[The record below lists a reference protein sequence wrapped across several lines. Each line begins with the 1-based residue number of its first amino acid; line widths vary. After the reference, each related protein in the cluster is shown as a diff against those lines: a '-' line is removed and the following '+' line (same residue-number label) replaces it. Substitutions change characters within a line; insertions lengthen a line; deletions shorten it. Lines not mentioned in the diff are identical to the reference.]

1 MKVSPLRRSALGT
14 LGRCGLLSS
23 GQTLVA
29 ALSGGADSVAMLSVL
44 AGISREHGFGVVA
57 AHLDHALRQ
66 DSREDVA
73 FCSELCQRLN
83 VPLKTAR
90 IDVRAR
96 ASRQGLEAAAREA
109 RYAFLREVRQ
119 RHAASAIAVAHTR
132 DDQAETVLLRLLR
145 GAGRLGLTAMQPRAG
160 DIVRPLL
167 AVSRPDVLAY
177 LEEQGL
183 SWREDS
189 SNANRSFL
197 RNRVRWEL
205 LPYLET
211 RFNPRI
217 RELLTTMARLLS
229 DEQDVLAPL
238 GEQLF
243 ARAARHEDGAVLLAR
258 AALAEAPRAV
268 ARLAIRNALTRTG
281 GLRGIGAVHVERV
294 LDLSLRPRASG
305 RRLPLPGAREAAVQF
320 AELRIGTR
328 RAIDPPATQPL
339 PRAGSLRLADGWTV
353 TVGLCSA
360 EATGR
365 VAAVHA
371 TEEEAQSLVVRA
383 RQPGDRIRVRG
394 REVSLKRY
402 LAERR
407 VPCDR
412 RQGLPLVATGHRVLC
427 VPGHPA
433 DGDECGPRRVHVVVD
448 RDLSASAFP
457 PGAVLSGQGRA

>member
-14 LGRCGLLSS
+14 LESCGLLAS
-23 GQTLVA
+23 GQMLVA
-29 ALSGGADSVAMLSVL
+29 ALSGGADSVAMLAVL
-44 AGISREHGFGVVA
+44 VGIARERDFRLVA
-57 AHLDHALRQ
+57 AHLDHGLRE
-66 DSREDVA
+66 DSRDDVA
-73 FCSELCQRLN
+73 FCHELCHRLD
-83 VPLKTAR
+83 VPLETTR

-96 ASRQGLEAAAREA
+96 AGRLGLEAAAREE
-109 RYAFLREVRQ
+109 RYAFLREVRR

-145 GAGRLGLTAMQPRAG
+145 GSGRLGLAAMRPRAG

-167 AVSRPDVLAY
+167 GVSRRDIVTY
-177 LEEQGL
+177 LEEHGL

-189 SNANRSFL
+189 SNADRSFL

-205 LPYLET
+205 LPYLEA

-217 RELLTTMARLLS
+217 RELLTTTAFLLS
-229 DEQDVLAPL
+229 EEQDVLAPL
-238 GEQLF
+238 GEELF

-281 GLRGIGAVHVERV
+281 GLHGIGAAHVEKI
-294 LDLSLRPRASG
+294 LALSLRPRASG

-320 AELRIGTR
+320 AELRIGPH
-328 RAIDPPATQPL
+328 RASDPLATQPL
-339 PRAGSLRLADGWTV
+339 PRAGSLRLPGGWMV
-353 TVGLCSA
+353 TVGPCSP
-360 EATGR
+360 ETSSQAT
-365 VAAVHA
+365 AVHA
-371 TEEEAQSLVVRA
+371 TEKEAASLVVRA

-407 VPCDR
+407 VPRDR

-427 VPGHPA
+427 VPGHAA

-448 RDLSASAFP
+448 RELSGGAFPTEVALSA
-457 PGAVLSGQGRA
+457 QGKA